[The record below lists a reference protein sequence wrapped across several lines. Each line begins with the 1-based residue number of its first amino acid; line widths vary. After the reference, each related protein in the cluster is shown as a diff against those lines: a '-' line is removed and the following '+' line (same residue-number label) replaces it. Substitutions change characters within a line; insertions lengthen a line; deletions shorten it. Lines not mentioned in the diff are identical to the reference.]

1 LRKAIATIILLLAIS
16 AVIIVEPARASGD
29 YWVARAPIPVAMDV
43 YGLATVNGQ
52 IYAFGVDAN
61 QKALTYAYNP
71 EIDSWSQKTSM
82 PTARVRFTVAQYQDK
97 VYAIGGITGYDSNSG
112 VSLITGANEMYDP
125 ATDTWTTKE
134 SMPTPRTSMQA
145 NTVNGKIYVVS
156 GLVDNLAP
164 NGPALTNVT
173 EVYDPSN
180 NSWTTVA
187 PIPTPV
193 FAYAS
198 AALDNKIYIAGGER
212 QAGEQS
218 PFTNALQIYDV
229 ITNSWSTGKSLP
241 VLTVQAV
248 SGATIGVNAP
258 KRIYVIGGRLNG
270 PIDATQIYDPAIDE
284 WTNGAAF
291 PTTHDYI
298 TEYLAAT
305 NVNDTIFT
313 VGGIAHANE
322 GFYELTEQYIPADY
336 NGTVI
341 QPQLSTTSPS
351 ASASVSLS
359 PSPSVEEFQ
368 WWIAPIFLLI
378 VATLVALTTKWKRI
392 THR

>member
-1 LRKAIATIILLLAIS
+1 
-16 AVIIVEPARASGD
+16 
-29 YWVARAPIPVAMDV
+29 MNV
-43 YGLATVNGQ
+43 YGLAAINGQ
-52 IYAFGVDAN
+52 IYAFGVDDN

-71 EIDSWSQKTSM
+71 KTDSWTLKTPM
-82 PTARVRFTVAQYQDK
+82 PTSRVRFTIAQYQDK
-97 VYAIGGITGYDSNSG
+97 VYAIGGITGYDSSSG
-112 VSLITGANEMYDP
+112 KSLITGTNEMYDP
-125 ATDTWTTKE
+125 ATDTWTTKA

-164 NGPALTNVT
+164 GGPALTNAT
-173 EVYDPSN
+173 EVYDPSK

-198 AALDNKIYIAGGER
+198 AASDNKIYIAGGEK

-218 PFTNALQIYDV
+218 PFTTALQIYDV
-229 ITNSWSTGKSLP
+229 VTNSWSTGKSLP
-241 VLTVQAV
+241 TLTVQAV
-248 SGATIGVNAP
+248 SVATTGVNAP

-270 PIDATQIYDPAIDE
+270 PIDATQIYDPAVDE

-291 PTTHDYI
+291 PTTHDYV
-298 TEYLAAT
+298 TEYLAAI

-313 VGGIAHANE
+313 VGGIAQANE
-322 GFYELTEQYIPADY
+322 GFYELTEQYIPAGY

-341 QPQLSTTSPS
+341 QPQPSTTESI
-351 ASASVSLS
+351 S
-359 PSPSVEEFQ
+359 PSPSIAEFQ
-368 WWIAPIFLLI
+368 WWIVPAVLLI
-378 VATLVALTTKWKRI
+378 AAFLAALMIKRKS
-392 THR
+392 TVR

>member
-1 LRKAIATIILLLAIS
+1 MRKATVTVILLLAIS
-16 AVIIVEPARASGD
+16 AVILIEPASASGD
-29 YWVARAPIPVAMDV
+29 YWVARASIPVAMDV

-52 IYAFGVDAN
+52 IYAFGVDDN

-71 EIDSWSQKTSM
+71 ETDSWSQKTPM
-82 PTARVRFTVAQYQDK
+82 PTSRVRFTVAQYQDK

-112 VSLITGANEMYDP
+112 KSMITGTNEMYD
-125 ATDTWTTKE
+125 AVTDTWITKA

-173 EVYDPSN
+173 EVYDPIN
-180 NSWTTVA
+180 NTWTTAA
-187 PIPTPV
+187 PISTPV
-193 FAYAS
+193 FSYAS
-198 AALDNKIYIAGGER
+198 AVLDNKIYIAGGEK

-218 PFTNALQIYDV
+218 PFTAALQIYDV
-229 ITNSWSTGKSLP
+229 VTNSWSTGKSFPL
-241 VLTVQAV
+241 LTVQAV
-248 SGATIGVNAP
+248 SVATTGVNAP

-291 PTTHDYI
+291 PTTHDYV
-298 TEYLAAT
+298 TEYLAAI

-322 GFYELTEQYIPADY
+322 GFYELTEQYIPAGY
-336 NGTVI
+336 TGTVI
-341 QPQLSTTSPS
+341 QPQPSTT
-351 ASASVSLS
+351 ASIS
-359 PSPSVEEFQ
+359 PSPSIAEFQ
-368 WWIAPIFLLI
+368 WWTALAVLLI
-378 VATLVALTTKWKRI
+378 TATLIVLLTKWKKI
-392 THR
+392 TRQ